1 MLQMKQVCKRV
12 SAVPLMAL
20 VAAAA
25 HAYFWVIP
33 PAYENTN
40 VGDGLNTIVRNAGN
54 PRTYQMIVHASQL
67 TGIAVGDQIVG
78 ITFRLYN
85 GAAGSWPSADVTWSD
100 YEVYIGESVD
110 PASMSTTFADNWI
123 GSPVQVMD
131 GPFTIPAGSF
141 GWTSTNP
148 KPWATVEW
156 TFSTPFTYTGGHLG
170 ILFTHPGSDSAEVQF
185 LDALSTTRPGY
196 GVDYRAAS
204 ATGFQMPSGAFT
216 SFTIGR
222 LNVVPEPATL
232 LTLATGL
239 SLIALR
245 RRKR

>member
-85 GAAGSWPSADVTWSD
+85 GAAGSWPSADVSGQT
-100 YEVYIGESVD
+100 
-110 PASMSTTFADNWI
+110 MRSTL
-123 GSPVQVMD
+123 V
-131 GPFTIPAGSF
+131 
-141 GWTSTNP
+141 
-148 KPWATVEW
+148 
-156 TFSTPFTYTGGHLG
+156 
-170 ILFTHPGSDSAEVQF
+170 
-185 LDALSTTRPGY
+185 
-196 GVDYRAAS
+196 RAW
-204 ATGFQMPSGAFT
+204 
-216 SFTIGR
+216 
-222 LNVVPEPATL
+222 TL
-232 LTLATGL
+232 LLCPRRLPITG
-239 SLIALR
+239 
-245 RRKR
+245 